1 MLGNWIGGH
10 DTPIW
15 LEPSGWRAA
24 GAHAAFSFRLGGVSQ
39 GPFAS
44 LNAGGHVGDDAS
56 AVTANRAKIAAHL
69 SVPVHD
75 IAMAEQVHGSR
86 VALVGEDWLELAP
99 QQRVPF
105 AATDALVTHVRGI
118 ALGIL
123 TADCVPVLFFDPVQR
138 VVAAAHSGWRG
149 TVEGISSRVVK
160 TMVEVYGCRAQ
171 NVRAVLGPAIRRCC
185 YEVDESV
192 AGAFIDRFGRAH
204 ATIRPGRPGKFLL
217 DLPSCIRKD
226 LLEAGVSPHHLQDTG
241 VCTACRNDVL
251 FSYRADGGR
260 TGRQL
265 AVVGLRAKRR
275 GGDLSCDQFA

>member
-1 MLGNWIGGH
+1 MLGNWIGGQG
-10 DTPIW
+10 TPIW

-24 GAHAAFSFRLGGVSQ
+24 GAKAVFSFRLGGFSQ

-44 LNAGGHVGDDAS
+44 LNAGGHVGDDAA
-56 AVTANRAKIAAHL
+56 AVAANRAKIAAHL

-86 VALVGEDWLELAP
+86 VALVGEDWPLLAP

-105 AATDALVTHVRGI
+105 AASDALLTHVPGI

-149 TVEGISSRVVK
+149 TVEGISSRVVEA
-160 TMVEVYGCRAQ
+160 MVEVYGCRVQ
-171 NVRAVLGPAIRRCC
+171 NVLAVLGPAIRRCC
-185 YEVDESV
+185 YEVDDTV
-192 AGAFIDRFGRAH
+192 ADAFVARFGRAH
-204 ATIRPGRPGKFLL
+204 VTKRPGRPGKFLL

-226 LLEAGVSPHHLQDTG
+226 LLQAGVSPHHLEDTG

-265 AVVGLRAKRR
+265 AVVGLSAKAEGRR
-275 GGDLSCDQFA
+275 LAL